1 MKKKLLCLLLISNML
16 MTGCFSYKDINRI
29 LFVTGLLID
38 VDEKNNIVLYTEAF
52 VSTRSSGDRMGNE
65 ERIVF
70 KSKGETFMKAAGGI
84 NLRSTFRLNY
94 TQNKA
99 IIFTERAAKY
109 GLDNFIDGLY
119 RDQQTLLRQYL
130 FIYPGKP
137 EEFMNTELKEEPF
150 IGIFL
155 ADLIQNQKATS
166 VAMKRRLDEYINNRL
181 IGSTV
186 DAINIIDIDKQQL
199 NQRIVIAGAALIK
212 NDKLIGKLN
221 DEESYLFNLLKKS
234 VKLGTIILP
243 NPEHKDKFITLRI
256 LNTKQ
261 KDTLEYDG
269 SKVILRKNIVIR
281 TSFGETQKS
290 IHILNNKERED
301 IISLAEG
308 KVKNQCIKL
317 FNDYKK
323 KGVDLL
329 NIQSEFDRKYPN
341 TNIKDV
347 ISIVELD
354 LSVKVYMEGSPD
366 STDFK

>member
-1 MKKKLLCLLLISNML
+1 MRKKLICLMLVITIL

-29 LFVTGLLID
+29 LFVTGILID
-38 VDEKNNIVLYTEAF
+38 LDEKNNIVLYSEAF

-65 ERIVF
+65 ERIIF
-70 KSKGETFMKAAGGI
+70 KSNGETFMKAAGGI

-130 FIYPGKP
+130 FIYPGEP
-137 EEFMNTELKEEPF
+137 EKFMNVELKEEPF

-155 ADLIQNQKATS
+155 ADLIQNQKVTS
-166 VAMKRRLDEYINNRL
+166 VAMRRRLDEYLNNRL
-181 IGSTV
+181 MGSTV
-186 DAINIIDIDKQQL
+186 DAINIIDIDKSQL
-199 NQRIVIAGAALIK
+199 NERIFVNGAAVIK
-212 NDKLIGKLN
+212 DDKMVGRLDN
-221 DEESYLFNLLKKS
+221 EESYLYNLLKKT

-256 LNTKQ
+256 LNSKTK
-261 KDTLEYDG
+261 DSLDYDG
-269 SKVILRKNIVIR
+269 SKVILKKNIVIR

-290 IHILNNKERED
+290 IHILNDEEREA
-301 IISLAEG
+301 IIKDAED

-317 FNDYKK
+317 FNDYKE
-323 KGVDLL
+323 KGIDLL
-329 NIQSEFDRKYPN
+329 DVQNKFDRKYPN

-347 ISIVELD
+347 INIVELN
-354 LSVKVYMEGSPD
+354 LSVKVYMEGSTD
-366 STDFK
+366 TTDFK